1 MLTIK
6 RENNAIDQNTAYQ
19 IVINDIMMG
28 KLENDSVRSFDLKN
42 GTYKMQVKSSRF
54 VSNVVEFTITTGS
67 VIEFTCKPKW
77 KETSSSLF
85 FYKVIKHKEGISLN
99 LKQDIYL

>member
-6 RENNAIDQNTAYQ
+6 RENSKVDQNVPYQ
-19 IVINDIMMG
+19 IIINDIMMG
-28 KLENDSVRSFDLKN
+28 NLENDSVRTFDLKN
-42 GTYKMQVKSSRF
+42 GTYKMQIKSSRF
-54 VSNVVEFTITTGS
+54 VSNVVEFNITMGS
-67 VIEFTCKPKW
+67 LIEFTCKPKW

-85 FYKVIKHKEGISLN
+85 FYRIIKHKEGISLS

>member
-6 RENNAIDQNTAYQ
+6 RENSKVDQNVPYQ
-19 IVINDIMMG
+19 IIINDIMMG
-28 KLENDSVRSFDLKN
+28 NLENDSVRTFDLKN
-42 GTYKMQVKSSRF
+42 GTYKMQIKSSRF
-54 VSNVVEFTITTGS
+54 VSNVVEFNITMGS
-67 VIEFTCKPKW
+67 LIEFTCKPKW

-85 FYKVIKHKEGISLN
+85 FYRIIKHKEGISLN